1 VELIS
6 TLFSTGWASGVN
18 AYGTVALLSIL
29 GRAGVGPIPDGL
41 ESDPILLGAL
51 VMFAIEFVVD
61 KIPIL
66 DSAWDTVHTVIRP
79 LIGSWLGFEFGTAA
93 EISQLEEGVAAGGSG
108 LTALLSHGVK
118 AGLRL
123 GINASPEPAS
133 NWIASFT
140 EDGLVATVTFFALEN
155 PELAAV
161 IAAVLLVIGLG
172 AVITLWTKLIRPAM
186 IRFMNRGR
194 AADP

>member
-1 VELIS
+1 MELIS

-41 ESDPILLGAL
+41 ESDPVLIGAL

-61 KIPIL
+61 KIPLL
-66 DSAWDTVHTVIRP
+66 DSGWDSVHTVIRP
-79 LIGSWLGFEFGTAA
+79 AIGGWLGFEFGTDAD
-93 EISQLEEGVAAGGSG
+93 ITQFEEAVSAGGSG
-108 LTALLSHGVK
+108 LTALLSHSVK

-133 NWIASFT
+133 NIIASLT
-140 EDGLVATVTFFALEN
+140 EDGLVATVTFFALQN

-161 IAAVLLVIGLG
+161 IAAVLLIGGLG
-172 AVITLWTKLIRPAM
+172 LVALLWTKLIRPAM
-186 IRFMNRGR
+186 VKFVGRGAR
-194 AADP
+194 AP